1 MRLSNRLLLAVASAT
16 LFTVPAAAQRADN
29 QLSPL
34 SITLFHQGQQLLT
47 AGKFD
52 EAGDALEASLA
63 ADPRNRAAF
72 VSLARVAQKQRLFGK
87 SIRLTNKALALEPN
101 DLDALEVQG
110 EAMVELGATARAQT
124 NLAKLQKLCGNSCKQ
139 VAALSSAI
147 SKGPT
152 VAAATTPKLPSAK
165 SN

>member
-1 MRLSNRLLLAVASAT
+1 MRVSNRLLIAFGAASLLAG
-16 LFTVPAAAQRADN
+16 PAAAQRADN
-29 QLSPL
+29 QLSPQ
-34 SITLFHQGQQLLT
+34 SVAMFQQGQQLLS

-52 EAGDALEASLA
+52 EAEDALEAALA

-72 VSLARVAQKQRLFGK
+72 VSLARVAQKQSLFGK
-87 SIRLTNKALALEPN
+87 SIRLANKALALEPN

-110 EAMVELGATARAQT
+110 EAMVELGATARAQS
-124 NLAKLQKLCGNSCKQ
+124 NLAKLQKLCGINCKQ
-139 VAALSSAI
+139 ATALSGAI

-152 VAAATTPKLPSAK
+152 VAAATAPKTPATK

>member
-1 MRLSNRLLLAVASAT
+1 MRVSHLLIAFAGTALVAGPVT
-16 LFTVPAAAQRADN
+16 GQRPDN
-29 QLSPL
+29 QLNPQSVTFL
-34 SITLFHQGQQLLT
+34 QQGQQLLG

-52 EAGDALEASLA
+52 EASDSLETALAI
-63 ADPRNRAAF
+63 DPRNRAAF

-101 DLDALEVQG
+101 DLDALQVQG
-110 EAMVELGATARAQT
+110 ESMVELGATSRAQA
-124 NLAKLQKLCGNSCKQ
+124 NLVKLQKLCQSSCKQ
-139 VAALSSAI
+139 AVTLSGAI

-152 VAAATTPKLPSAK
+152 VTVATAPKTAPK

>member
-1 MRLSNRLLLAVASAT
+1 MRVSHRFLIALGTTALLAGTAVS
-16 LFTVPAAAQRADN
+16 QRPDN
-29 QLSPL
+29 QLNPL
-34 SITLFHQGQQLLT
+34 SVTFLSQGQQQLS

-52 EAGDALEASLA
+52 DASNSLESALA

-72 VSLARVAQKQRLFGK
+72 VVLARVAQKQKLFGK

-110 EAMVELGATARAQT
+110 ESMVELGAKVRAQA
-124 NLAKLQKLCGNSCKQ
+124 NLAKLQKLCPSGCKQ
-139 VAALSSAI
+139 VAALSGAI
-147 SKGPT
+147 SRGPT
-152 VAAATTPKLPSAK
+152 VASVSPPATPK

>member
-1 MRLSNRLLLAVASAT
+1 MRLSNRLLLAVMSG
-16 LFTVPAAAQRADN
+16 LLVSVPATAQRADN
-29 QLSPL
+29 QLSPQ
-34 SITLFHQGQQLLT
+34 SIAFFHQGQQLYS

-52 EAGDALEASLA
+52 EAEDVLESALA

-110 EAMVELGATARAQT
+110 EAMVELGAKARAQA
-124 NLAKLQKLCGNSCKQ
+124 NLTKLQKLCPSGCKQ

-147 SKGPT
+147 TRGPT
-152 VAAATTPKLPSAK
+152 VAAATTPKTPAPK

>member
-1 MRLSNRLLLAVASAT
+1 MRVSHRLLIALSAT
-16 LFTVPAAAQRADN
+16 ALLAGTAVSQRPDN
-29 QLSPL
+29 QLNPL
-34 SITLFHQGQQLLT
+34 SVTFLKQGQQQLA

-52 EAGDALEASLA
+52 DASDSLESALV

-72 VSLARVAQKQRLFGK
+72 VSLARVAQQQKLFGK

-110 EAMVELGATARAQT
+110 ESMVELGAKARAQAT
-124 NLAKLQKLCGNSCKQ
+124 LAKLQKLCPSGCKQ
-139 VAALSSAI
+139 VAALSGAI
-147 SKGPT
+147 SRGPT
-152 VAAATTPKLPSAK
+152 VASATPPASPK

>member
-1 MRLSNRLLLAVASAT
+1 MRVFHRLLLVFSAAAMVASPVAS
-16 LFTVPAAAQRADN
+16 QRPDS
-29 QLSPL
+29 QLNPL
-34 SITLFHQGQQLLT
+34 SVTFLNQGRQFLS

-52 EAGDALEASLA
+52 EASDALESALA

-72 VSLARVAQKQRLFGK
+72 VSLARVAQKQKLFGK

-110 EAMVELGATARAQT
+110 EAMVELGAKGRAQA
-124 NLAKLQKLCGNSCKQ
+124 NLAKLQKLCGNSCAQ
-139 VAALSSAI
+139 VTQLSSAI
-147 SKGPT
+147 NRGPT
-152 VAAATTPKLPSAK
+152 VASATPQKTPGPK

>member
-1 MRLSNRLLLAVASAT
+1 MRVSHPVLVALGAAMLVAGPAVG
-16 LFTVPAAAQRADN
+16 QRPDN
-29 QLSPL
+29 QLTPRSV
-34 SITLFHQGQQLLT
+34 TLLTQGQQQLSI
-47 AGKFD
+47 GKFD
-52 EAGDALEASLA
+52 EASDLLESALA

-72 VSLARVAQKQRLFGK
+72 VSLARVAQKQKLFGK

-110 EAMVELGATARAQT
+110 ESMVELGAKARAQA
-124 NLAKLQKLCGNSCKQ
+124 NLTKLQKLCPSGCKQ

-147 SKGPT
+147 TRGPT
-152 VAAATTPKLPSAK
+152 VASATAPKSPAPK

>member
-1 MRLSNRLLLAVASAT
+1 MRVSHRLLIVLGAVGLVAG
-16 LFTVPAAAQRADN
+16 PAISQRPDN
-29 QLSPL
+29 QINPL
-34 SITLFHQGQQLLT
+34 SVSFLHQGQQQLA

-52 EAGDALEASLA
+52 DASDSLESALV

-72 VSLARVAQKQRLFGK
+72 VSLARVAQKQKLFGK

-110 EAMVELGATARAQT
+110 ESMVELGAKARAQAT
-124 NLAKLQKLCGNSCKQ
+124 LAKLQKLCPSGCKQ
-139 VAALSSAI
+139 VADLSTAI
-147 SKGPT
+147 NRGPT
-152 VAAATTPKLPSAK
+152 VASATPKSTAPK

>member
-1 MRLSNRLLLAVASAT
+1 MLVAGPAVG
-16 LFTVPAAAQRADN
+16 QRPDN
-29 QLSPL
+29 QLTPRSV
-34 SITLFHQGQQLLT
+34 TLLTQGQQQLSI
-47 AGKFD
+47 GKFD
-52 EAGDALEASLA
+52 EASDLLESALA

-72 VSLARVAQKQRLFGK
+72 VSLARVAQKQKLFGK

-110 EAMVELGATARAQT
+110 ESMVELGAKARAQA
-124 NLAKLQKLCGNSCKQ
+124 NLTKLQKLCPSGCKQ

-147 SKGPT
+147 TRGPT
-152 VAAATTPKLPSAK
+152 VASATAPKSPAPK

>member
-1 MRLSNRLLLAVASAT
+1 MRVSHRLLIVLGTTMLLSGPAVS
-16 LFTVPAAAQRADN
+16 QRPDN
-29 QLSPL
+29 QLNAL
-34 SITLFHQGQQLLT
+34 SVTMLHQGQQQLV

-52 EAGDALEASLA
+52 DAANSLESALA

-72 VSLARVAQKQRLFGK
+72 VNLARVAQKQKLFGK

-110 EAMVELGATARAQT
+110 EAMVELGAKARAQAT
-124 NLAKLQKLCGNSCKQ
+124 LAKLQKLCPNGCKQ
-139 VAALSSAI
+139 VAELSSAI
-147 SKGPT
+147 NRGPT
-152 VAAATTPKLPSAK
+152 VATATASKAPTPK

>member
-1 MRLSNRLLLAVASAT
+1 MRVSHHLLIALGAMSLLAGTASG
-16 LFTVPAAAQRADN
+16 QRPDN

-34 SITLFHQGQQLLT
+34 SVTFLNQGRQQLA

-52 EAGDALEASLA
+52 DASDSLESALA

-72 VSLARVAQKQRLFGK
+72 VTLARVAQKQKLFGK
-87 SIRLTNKALALEPN
+87 SIRLANKALALEPN

-110 EAMVELGATARAQT
+110 EAMVELGAKAKAQA
-124 NLAKLQKLCGNSCKQ
+124 NLAKLQKLCPSGCKQ
-139 VAALSSAI
+139 VVELSGAI
-147 SKGPT
+147 SRGPT
-152 VAAATTPKLPSAK
+152 VAAATPPAPGK